1 MSFCIT
7 ICICVHFVKHS
18 IELQEYRLRLPI
30 AWLTAFMHRFSISA
44 FPGLLPPTWGWNR
57 SESVRNGRLFSNA
70 SSCRKSHHVLVQ
82 VSHLLLQ
89 LRWLY
94 VGIRHSNHNNTS
106 KHKHKSV
113 SFNDYRSFISS
124 IVLNTV
130 QYTTKY
136 NFLQNSKWSSMH
148 QALF

>member
-1 MSFCIT
+1 MLIGHSEIRQCL
-7 ICICVHFVKHS
+7 FV
-18 IELQEYRLRLPI
+18 LQSVFVCTLLNIALNYRSTGLRLPI

-57 SESVRNGRLFSNA
+57 RERVRNGRFFSNA
-70 SSCRKSHHVLVQ
+70 SSCRTSHHVLVQ

-113 SFNDYRSFISS
+113 SFNDYCSFISS
-124 IVLNTV
+124 IVLHTV
-130 QYTTKY
+130 QYTLTIFTK
-136 NFLQNSKWSSMH
+136 Q
-148 QALF
+148 